1 MPIADV
7 NDSSADPSSERYPTN
22 RLTSSGISR
31 GRLWT
36 GRVLTAL
43 TTLFLLFDA
52 VGKLVMPPQV
62 VEACER
68 LRFPMHLVPGV
79 GILLLVCTALYAL
92 PRTAVLG
99 AILTTGFLGGAVA
112 IQMCAGSPL
121 FETIFP
127 VIFAILMWA
136 GIYLRECRLCGLLP
150 IRR

>member
-1 MPIADV
+1 MPIANV
-7 NDSSADPSSERYPTN
+7 NDSSADPSSERFPTHG
-22 RLTSSGISR
+22 LTSSGTSR
-31 GRLWT
+31 ARLWT

-62 VEACER
+62 VEACTR
-68 LRFPMHLVPGV
+68 LSFPLNLVPGI
-79 GILLLVCTALYAL
+79 GILLLVCTALYAV

-112 IQMCAGSPL
+112 IQMRAGSPL

-127 VIFAILMWA
+127 MIFAVLMWA
-136 GIYLRECRLCGLLP
+136 GIYLRECRLCGLVP
-150 IRR
+150 FRR